1 MPAPDLPPP
10 PTFDVPTSR
19 VLAAHIHMHDVAP
32 ADLAGCVVIV
42 IDAIRASVTICK
54 ALHAGACAVVPVL
67 TAEDARER
75 ARGFAQP
82 RNVLLGGERGGVLI
96 EGFDIDNSP
105 FSYTPER
112 VEGKTIV
119 FTTSNGT
126 AGLLHARQAHRVL
139 VGCFSNLS
147 ALCERVA
154 EEERPVHILCSG
166 TRDNVS
172 LDDCLPAGAMVEKL
186 VAAGRNLVPDDAAR
200 LCLAA
205 WRSLSHE
212 AGAISRAMR
221 ESRGGRNLV
230 RIGLESDVDFCAI
243 IDSLPIVPEFDPAT
257 GVIRA

>member
-1 MPAPDLPPP
+1 M
-10 PTFDVPTSR
+10 
-19 VLAAHIHMHDVAP
+19 
-32 ADLAGCVVIV
+32 
-42 IDAIRASVTICK
+42 
-54 ALHAGACAVVPVL
+54 
-67 TAEDARER
+67 
-75 ARGFAQP
+75 
-82 RNVLLGGERGGVLI
+82 I
-96 EGFDIDNSP
+96 EGFDLDNSP

-112 VEGKTIV
+112 VAGKTIV

-147 ALCERVA
+147 AVCARVA
-154 EEERPVHILCSG
+154 EEERPVHILSSG

-172 LDDCLPAGAMVEKL
+172 LDDCLPAGAIVEKL

-205 WRSLSHE
+205 WRSVSHSP
-212 AGAISRAMR
+212 AALTGAMR

-230 RIGLESDVDFCAI
+230 RIGLEADVDYCAL
-243 IDSLPIVPEFDPAT
+243 IDTLPIVPEFDPAT